1 MKKKKIIAIFLTLV
15 VANVLTNTVISSKI
29 EKEDNAYK
37 LNILEGGWIEEIN
50 GVKILHINGSHY
62 EMGFQIGGL
71 LSEEID
77 IAHRI
82 LLNMVG
88 EYGYTSDDLD
98 NIYSKMEN
106 YIPED
111 YKQEMQGMADGSG
124 ISYSQ
129 FCRVLTF
136 DTIFH
141 DISCCGWSAW
151 DSATVD
157 NKLIHVSSLDL
168 PLQFMYDDQTDTY
181 MHDYQMLIV
190 RQPDNGYASLYPFV
204 PGVMVG
210 NTGGINEKGIS
221 VSSMVSWSFLDMQ
234 ESGIPHCIRM
244 SMVLDSTDNADD
256 AIEIL
261 NSNKDKG
268 CNFILSDSKTGIG
281 YAIEQSANHF
291 HFGTWNDEGDIN
303 SPWGEIENVVRRTN
317 FFVYPSMAEIQRE
330 IYNPQNFFEYLF
342 NNKIRSILG
351 YYDSFEKYISWNY
364 YIPVKHYESITT
376 GITNQWGNIGLNDTI
391 SNLRDIYSGELM
403 DPMTKFFVKDIL
415 NYYKETGFHQWVACP
430 ETGEMVITFANGEYS
445 AENEQTEIHYFN
457 FYDLLNGE
465 P

>member
-15 VANVLTNTVISSKI
+15 VANVLTNTVISLKI
-29 EKEDNAYK
+29 EKEDNSHN
-37 LNILEGGWIEEIN
+37 LNIFDGGWIEVID
-50 GVKILHINGSHY
+50 GVKILHINGSYY
-62 EMGFQIGGL
+62 EMGFQIGSL
-71 LSEEID
+71 LSEEIN
-77 IAHRI
+77 ISHRI
-82 LLNMVG
+82 LLNMVT

-124 ISYSQ
+124 ISFNQ

-136 DTIFH
+136 NSIYH

-151 DSATVD
+151 DTATKN
-157 NKLIHVSSLDL
+157 NKMIHASSLDL
-168 PLQFMYDDQTDTY
+168 PLQAMYDEQTDTY

-210 NTGGINEKGIS
+210 NLGGINEKGIA
-221 VSSMVSWSFLDMQ
+221 VSQMTSWSFLDMT
-234 ESGIPHCIRM
+234 ESGTPHCIRI
-244 SMVLDSTDNADD
+244 SMVLDSTDNAED

-268 CNFILSDSKTGIG
+268 YNFILSDSNSGTG

-291 HFGTWNDEGDIN
+291 HYGTWNDEGDIN
-303 SPWGEIENVVRRTN
+303 SPWREIENVVRRTN
-317 FFVYPSMAEIQRE
+317 LFVYPAMAEIQRE
-330 IYNPQNFFEYLF
+330 IYNPQNFIEYF
-342 NNKIRSILG
+342 INNKIKSILG

-364 YIPVKHYESITT
+364 YVAVKHYESITT
-376 GITNQWGNIGLNDTI
+376 GITNHWGNIGLNNTI
-391 SNLRDIYSGELM
+391 STLRDIYSGELM
-403 DPMTKFFVKDIL
+403 DPMIKFFVKDIF
-415 NYYKETGFHQWVACP
+415 NHYKETGFHQWVACP